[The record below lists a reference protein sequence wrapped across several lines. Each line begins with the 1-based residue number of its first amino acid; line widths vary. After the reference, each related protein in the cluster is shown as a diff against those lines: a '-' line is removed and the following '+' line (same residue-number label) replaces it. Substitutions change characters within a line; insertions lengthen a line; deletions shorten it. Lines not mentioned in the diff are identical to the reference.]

1 MKQRLKN
8 IWIFFWRHII
18 EAEIIF
24 TILIIFLWTW
34 GFHVVEWVGVYDSFY
49 YTIITIA
56 WVGYGDITPVTWQGK
71 FIAVSLAS
79 LGTPLYL
86 ITASIIASKLL
97 EAMKKM
103 KKWTNKT
110 IISKVKA
117 LLVADG
123 HILFIKKHREDIS
136 MRDLPWWAI
145 QYGERAETALMRKV
159 TQQIHVQV
167 ILERSLGIWWWVDKQ
182 TGIFSLCHTYLAQ
195 VHPADIGVLQEK
207 QLTDW
212 GEQLCW
218 LSVYDICSW
227 ACDLENES
235 LTELIKKHF
244 STAIYSQF

>member
-1 MKQRLKN
+1 MKWYVRN
-8 IWIFFWRHII
+8 IWLFFWRHII
-18 EAEIIF
+18 EAEILF
-24 TILIIFLWTW
+24 TIMVIFLWTW
-34 GFHVVEWVGVYDSFY
+34 WFHLVEWVGVYDSFY

-56 WVGYGDITPVTWQGK
+56 GVGYGDITPVTWEGK
-71 FIAVSLAS
+71 LIAVSLAS

-103 KKWTNKT
+103 KKGTNKT

-117 LLVADG
+117 LIVADG
-123 HILFIKKHREDIS
+123 HILFIKKHRADIS

-159 TQQIHVQV
+159 TQQIHAQ
-167 ILERSLGIWWWVDKQ
+167 IIIERSLGIWWWVDKQ
-182 TGIFSLCHTYLAQ
+182 TGIFSLCHTYRAQ
-195 VHPADIGVLQEK
+195 VHPADLVVLKEK
-207 QLTDW
+207 EFTDSA
-212 GEQLCW
+212 ESIHW

-227 ACDLENES
+227 VCDLENES

-244 STAIYSQF
+244 SDAIYSQF